1 MAALRRG
8 RKPAGESRAAE
19 IRARLLAWKQ
29 APEPGRMSLRALAAG
44 MGTSHQLL
52 SFYLKRFGKWQMKEY
67 QRHAKEIRER
77 AKAENRY
84 MTPGEE
90 AQMIAYE
97 RAGFHS
103 MIDSVVRD
111 MLRQLRKQVKL
122 GKLSGLQVKMAKFL
136 ARKGWREAQEILNV
150 HFQRA
155 DNLPVGRVVGAKSF
169 RRE

>member
-1 MAALRRG
+1 
-8 RKPAGESRAAE
+8 
-19 IRARLLAWKQ
+19 
-29 APEPGRMSLRALAAG
+29 

-52 SFYLKRFGKWQMKEY
+52 SFYLKRLGKWQGEEY
-67 QRHAKEIRER
+67 RRKANDLRAR

-111 MLRQLRKQVKL
+111 TLTTLREDARC
-122 GKLSGLQVKMAKFL
+122 GKLSRQQLRMAKFL
-136 ARKGWREAQEILNV
+136 ARRGYSREIQEIL
-150 HFQRA
+150 A
-155 DNLPVGRVVGAKSF
+155 ASS
-169 RRE
+169 